1 MTKRERIKFNK
12 EFAKGKQNQEIVNG
26 EVIETEKRYYW
37 EQIAVYN
44 QIGPLIDW
52 LLHKHAFSEDEL
64 YGEFGL
70 VEQLIPLQ
78 RQYNAINNRY
88 YELLNRLYIGDVVVE
103 DGSVDIDALEEDGLA
118 PGKVLIYRQGA
129 VPPTISYPDPKTLEI
144 LDEQHNRVLKEMD
157 RVCTVFAESRGY

>member
-1 MTKRERIKFNK
+1 MTKRERIKFNR
-12 EFAKGKQNQEIVNG
+12 EFAKGKQNREIVNG
-26 EVIETEKRYYW
+26 EVQEIEKKWYW
-37 EQIAVYN
+37 EQQAVYN

-52 LLHKHAFSEDEL
+52 LLHKQVFSEEEL

-88 YELLNRLYIGDVVVE
+88 YELVNRPFIGTVAVE
-103 DGSVDIDALEEDGLA
+103 DGSVDMDALEEEGLA
-118 PGKVLIYRQGA
+118 PGKIIIYRQGT

-144 LDEQHNRVLKEMD
+144 LDEQRNSVQKEMRKICD
-157 RVCTVFAESRGY
+157 TFASSRG